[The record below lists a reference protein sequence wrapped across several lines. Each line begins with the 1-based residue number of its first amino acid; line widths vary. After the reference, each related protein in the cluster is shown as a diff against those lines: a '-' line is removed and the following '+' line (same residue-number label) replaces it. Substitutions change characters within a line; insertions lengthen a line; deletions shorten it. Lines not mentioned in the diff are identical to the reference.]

1 MTRNFTPEYLSGK
14 IKKKKNTK
22 LKRCMHPNVHS
33 SIIYDCQGTEQPKCS
48 SPEKYLLLCQNIYYA
63 KAFDYVDHNKL

>member
-1 MTRNFTPEYLSGK
+1 MTSNFTPEYLSGK
-14 IKKKKNTK
+14 IKKKNNTK

-63 KAFDYVDHNKL
+63 KAFDCVDHNKL